1 MGRRRFIK
9 QCGILGAGTISSVGW
24 NSSLASV
31 LNRALGDELK
41 SDIIIIGGGLG
52 ACAAALAACRNGSS
66 VIMTEP
72 TDWIGGQ
79 VSQQAVPPDEHQ
91 WIESH
96 GRTASYARYRSL
108 IREYYK
114 KNYPLSEMARKAEF
128 LNPGNGAVSRLCH
141 EPAISVAVLESML
154 APAISKGQ
162 LKLLLNTEPY
172 EVHTDGDSIRAVNCH
187 TGKEKRTTV
196 LNGAFFIDASEEGN
210 LLKLSGTEYII
221 GAESQK
227 QTGERHAPEK
237 EDPTNIQAL
246 THCFAVDHLEG
257 EDHTIEPPVMYP
269 FWKEHVPSMNPAW
282 PGKLISFEYSNP
294 RTLLPKSLSFVPSG
308 KAEKAPQTDPLNL
321 WLYRRIIDR
330 DNFEAGTFLSDISLI
345 NWPQNDFLLGN
356 ITDVPAHVRKQNLYK
371 AKQLSLS
378 LLYWLQTEAPRPDGF
393 QGWKGLRLRKDLTGT
408 EDGLAKF
415 PYIRE
420 SRRIMAETTI
430 LEQDISLED
439 RMRITGKPHAEARAK
454 TYNDAVGI
462 GYYPLDLHPSTGGDN
477 YIDMVSVPFQ
487 VPLGSMIPVRMENL
501 IPGCKNIGT
510 THISN
515 GCYRLHPVEW
525 TIGEAA
531 GSLCAFSLKRK
542 AMPRQ
547 VRNSQVLLSEFQ
559 DLLKKSGF
567 ELTWPKS
574 RHFRQF
580 FRSVIKCH
588 LDQKAPTFLQENV
601 NVHYKST
608 GWIE

>member
-9 QCGILGAGTISSVGW
+9 QCGILGAGTISSFGW
-24 NSSLASV
+24 NASLASV
-31 LNRALGDELK
+31 LDRPSDELK
-41 SDIIIIGGGLG
+41 SDIIIIGGGFG

-96 GRTASYARYRSL
+96 GRTGSYARYRSL
-108 IREYYK
+108 IREYYHR
-114 KNYPLSEMARKAEF
+114 NYPLSGMARKVEF

-141 EPAISVAVLESML
+141 EPAVSVAVLESML

-162 LKLLLNTEPY
+162 LTLLLNTEPF
-172 EVHTDGDSIRAVNCH
+172 EVLVDGDFIRAVSCH
-187 TGKEKRTTV
+187 TGEEKRTTV
-196 LNGAFFIDASEEGN
+196 LLGAYFIDASEEGD
-210 LLKLSGTEYII
+210 LLALSGTEYKI

-257 EDHTIEPPVMYP
+257 EDHRIVTPAMYQ
-269 FWKEHVPSMNPAW
+269 FWKEHVPSLQPAW
-282 PGKLISFEYSNP
+282 PGKLLSLAYSNP
-294 RTLLPKSLSFVPSG
+294 RTLLPKSLSFVPPG
-308 KAEKAPQTDPLNL
+308 KKEKAPHTDPLNL

-330 DNFEAGTFLSDISLI
+330 DNFEAGTFWSDITLI

-356 ITDVPAHVRKQNLYK
+356 IIDVPAEVRTKNLYM

-378 LLYWLQTEAPRPDGF
+378 LLYWLQTEAPRPDGKV
-393 QGWKGLRLRKDLTGT
+393 GWKGLRLRKDISGT
-408 EDGLAKF
+408 EDGLAKY

-439 RMRITGKPHAEARAK
+439 RMQITGLPKEEVRAK
-454 TYNDAVGI
+454 TYKDAVGI
-462 GYYPLDLHPSTGGDN
+462 GYYHLDLHPSTGGDN
-477 YIDMVSVPFQ
+477 YIDLASVPFQ
-487 VPLGSMIPVRMENL
+487 IPLGAMIPVRMENL

-525 TIGEAA
+525 NIGEAA
-531 GSLCAFSLKRK
+531 GSLCAFSLNRK
-542 AMPRQ
+542 AKPRQ
-547 VRNSQVLLSEFQ
+547 VRNSSKLLSEFQ
-559 DLLKKSGF
+559 DLLKDQGV
-567 ELTWPKS
+567 ELAWP
-574 RHFRQF
+574 
-580 FRSVIKCH
+580 
-588 LDQKAPTFLQENV
+588 E
-601 NVHYKST
+601 
-608 GWIE
+608 